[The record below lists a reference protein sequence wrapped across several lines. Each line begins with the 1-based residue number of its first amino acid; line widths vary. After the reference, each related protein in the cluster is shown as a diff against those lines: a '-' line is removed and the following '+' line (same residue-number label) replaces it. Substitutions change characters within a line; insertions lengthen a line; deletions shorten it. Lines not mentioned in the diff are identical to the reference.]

1 MAYFTGEEKGG
12 SVIMELAVVLGMGFF
27 ILVAG
32 VFYILRAK

>member
-1 MAYFTGEEKGG
+1 MAYVTEREKGG
-12 SVIMELAVVLGMGFF
+12 IIIMELAVVLGMGVF